1 MDEGLKLGNQSSPV
15 VKQIKQAIILAGG
28 LGTRL
33 RNVVPDLPKSM
44 APVAK
49 RPFLSFVIDALRIQG
64 IEQFI
69 FSLGYK
75 ADVVEKYLEEHYPT
89 LDYSIVV
96 EEEPLGTGGA
106 IQLACTKTNEENV
119 LVANGDTLFKIKLNE
134 LESFHIHHKAECTIA
149 LKHLEKFDRYGVVE
163 INEEDSVIAFKE
175 KQSYSKGLINGGI
188 YILNVPRFLQH
199 SFPEKFSFEKEYL
212 EENVGNSN
220 LYGCIQDGYF
230 IDIGVPQ
237 DFNKAQEDLL
247 LSPKDLKS
255 VDKGWT
261 LFLDRDG
268 VINKERSG
276 EYVLNWNEFVFSEGT
291 LDALKILATRF
302 ERIILVTNQRG
313 IGRELMTH
321 DDLKIIHNEMQK
333 EIFAAGGRIDQIYYC
348 GEIDSK
354 SFHRKPNPGMAL
366 QASKDFT
373 EIDFSKSIMVGN
385 KPSDMRF
392 GRSVG
397 MVTVFITSTNPSQ
410 PFPHP
415 DIDVCFSSL
424 LEFARSIES

>member
-1 MDEGLKLGNQSSPV
+1 
-15 VKQIKQAIILAGG
+15 
-28 LGTRL
+28 
-33 RNVVPDLPKSM
+33 M
-44 APVAK
+44 APVAG
-49 RPFLSFVIDALRIQG
+49 RPFLSFVIDALRMQG

-89 LDYSIVV
+89 LDYSIIV
-96 EEEPLGTGGA
+96 EDEPLGTGGA
-106 IQLACTKTNEENV
+106 IQLACTKTHEENV
-119 LVANGDTLFKIKLNE
+119 LIANGDTLFKIKLNE
-134 LESFHIHHKAECTIA
+134 LEKFHAHHKAECTIA
-149 LKHLEKFDRYGVVE
+149 LKPLKKFDRYGVVE
-163 INEEDSVIAFKE
+163 IDKEGSVISFKE
-175 KQSYSKGLINGGI
+175 KQYYNYGLINGGI
-188 YILNVPRFLQH
+188 YILNVPDFLQH

-212 EENVGNSN
+212 EKNAGKDI
-220 LYGCIQDGYF
+220 LHGCIQDGYF

-237 DFNKAQEDLL
+237 DFNKAQKDLL
-247 LSPKDLKS
+247 LSPTDLKS
-255 VDKGWT
+255 IDKSWT

-268 VINKERSG
+268 VINEERPG

-291 LDALKILATRF
+291 LEALKILATRF
-302 ERIILVTNQRG
+302 ERVILITNQRG
-313 IGRELMTH
+313 IGKELMTEG
-321 DDLKIIHNEMQK
+321 DLKLIHNEMQK
-333 EIFAAGGRIDQIYYC
+333 EIVAAGGRIDQIYYC

-373 EIDFSKSIMVGN
+373 EIDFSKSIMIGN

-397 MVTVFITSTNPSQ
+397 MITVFITSTNPSQ

-415 DIDVCFSSL
+415 DIDLRFSSL
-424 LEFARSIES
+424 VEFATSIQS

>member
-1 MDEGLKLGNQSSPV
+1 MDEDLKVDGKFSPV
-15 VKQIKQAIILAGG
+15 SKQIKQAIILAGG

-33 RNVVPDLPKSM
+33 REAVPDLPKSM
-44 APVAK
+44 APVAG
-49 RPFLSFVIDALRIQG
+49 RPFLSFVIDALRMQG

-69 FSLGYK
+69 FSLGYQ

-89 LDYSIVV
+89 LDYSVVV

-106 IQLACTKTNEENV
+106 IQLACSKTHEENV

-134 LESFHIHHKAECTIA
+134 LESFHVHHGAECTIG
-149 LKHLEKFDRYGVVE
+149 LKPLEKFDRYGVVE
-163 INEEDSVIAFKE
+163 IDREGSVIAFNE
-175 KQSYSKGLINGGI
+175 KQYYDNGLINGGV

-199 SFPEKFSFEKEYL
+199 TYPGKFSFEKEYL
-212 EENVGNSN
+212 EKNSGKGN
-220 LYGCIQDGYF
+220 LYGCLQDGYF

-247 LSPKDLKS
+247 LSPADLKS
-255 VDKGWT
+255 IDNSWT

-268 VINKERSG
+268 VINEERPG
-276 EYVLNWNEFVFSEGT
+276 EYVLNTNEFVFSKGT
-291 LDALKILATRF
+291 LDALKLLANRF

-313 IGRELMTH
+313 IGKELMTH
-321 DDLKIIHNEMQK
+321 EDLKIIHNEMQK

-348 GEIDSK
+348 GEIDAK

-366 QASKDFT
+366 QAAKDFT

-392 GRSVG
+392 GRSLG
-397 MVTVFITSTNPSQ
+397 MVTVFITSTNPSH

-415 DIDVCFSSL
+415 EIDLRFSSL
-424 LEFARSIES
+424 LEFAMSIQS